1 MDEEMQMP
9 VEERVTSNWEPL
21 KFETS
26 SDYDYLRNAWYKRLG
41 TALFRGLVAF
51 ILCFYN
57 GLVLGVKVHGR
68 ENLRA
73 LKGTGA
79 VAVCNH
85 VHDMDCTIHNIALL
99 PRRVYHVSLDSNFRI
114 PVVRHIIRWLGAVP
128 LSRSPK
134 QVRRLFSEMETALRA
149 GAIVQVYPEG
159 VLVPYDRQM
168 REFHNGGFRMA
179 AEANVPVLPMMLL
192 QRQPRCVLRLW
203 KRKPCMELYI
213 LPPIFPEDGLP
224 RPEAV
229 ARYRREARAAM
240 EQAADKYQNAK
251 NLEKTP

>member
-9 VEERVTSNWEPL
+9 VEERVTSTWEPL
-21 KFETS
+21 KFETGN
-26 SDYDYLRNAWYKRLG
+26 DYDYLRNAWYKRLG
-41 TALFRGLVAF
+41 TALFRRLVAF

-85 VHDMDCTIHNIALL
+85 VHNMDCTINNIALL

-134 QVRRLFSEMETALRA
+134 QVRRLFSEMKRHCGPGPSSRCTRR
-149 GAIVQVYPEG
+149 GSWCPTPG
-159 VLVPYDRQM
+159 RC
-168 REFHNGGFRMA
+168 GSSTMA
-179 AEANVPVLPMMLL
+179 DSGWRRRPTC
-192 QRQPRCVLRLW
+192 RCC
-203 KRKPCMELYI
+203 P
-213 LPPIFPEDGLP
+213 
-224 RPEAV
+224 
-229 ARYRREARAAM
+229 
-240 EQAADKYQNAK
+240 
-251 NLEKTP
+251 